1 MPSAR
6 RRHPKTSPFVT
17 RNIAQDCPTRALES
31 NACAR
36 PIVRA
41 TGKRF
46 KRVQQFPPVPR
57 PHCLACGDA
66 MQGRIDGASHFQN
79 DAKGLRNDLS
89 CIRLRHILPGAGAH
103 MAGGMNGSTLAHSSS
118 IRSRPHPPGSMLTT
132 VNRTRGPGSSTA
144 CQPASGVSLL
154 TGRHSVDSAPEKNLE
169 EVCDRRFLTA
179 QPLVA
184 TVR

>member
-17 RNIAQDCPTRALES
+17 RNIAPDCPTTALES

-66 MQGRIDGASHFQN
+66 MLGRIDGASHFQN

-118 IRSRPHPPGSMLTT
+118 IRSRPHHPPRLDADDRKPYQRSWFKHGLPTGFWSEFAHGQTLSGF
-132 VNRTRGPGSSTA
+132 RTRKE
-144 CQPASGVSLL
+144 SGRSL
-154 TGRHSVDSAPEKNLE
+154 R
-169 EVCDRRFLTA
+169 
-179 QPLVA
+179 
-184 TVR
+184 